1 MAKMYPVLQQR
12 RPTGVTVLAI
22 LQILIGV
29 VDILTGVLLL
39 VAGATLAIIG
49 FAMSPAFAFM
59 LIPLSIVLFAFGA
72 FSFILAYGLWE
83 GRRWGWV
90 LAIILAVI
98 GLALGVL
105 SLLGG
110 ELASVATIVIE
121 AIILIYLSTY
131 NVRAFFGRVNY
142 QAQYPPAGKPYSQPA
157 AVQGTRNMYSSLNTC
172 IVCGNTISYSGNFCD
187 RCGTRLR

>member
-1 MAKMYPVLQQR
+1 MYPILQPR
-12 RPTGVTVLAI
+12 RPTGVAVLAI
-22 LQILIGV
+22 LQIIIGV

-49 FAMSPAFAFM
+49 FGMSAAFAFM

-72 FSFILAYGLWE
+72 ISFILAYGLWM
-83 GRRWGWV
+83 GRQWGW
-90 LAIILAVI
+90 ISSTILAAI

-131 NVRAFFGRVNY
+131 NVRAFFGRVKY
-142 QAQYPPAGKPYSQPA
+142 QAQYPPAGQPYSQPT
-157 AVQGTRNMYSSLNTC
+157 AVQGMRNTFSPLNTC
-172 IVCGNTISYSGNFCD
+172 IACGNTISYGGNFCD

>member
-1 MAKMYPVLQQR
+1 MAEMYPVLQPR

-22 LQILIGV
+22 LQLLVGA

-39 VAGATLAIIG
+39 VAGTTLAIVG
-49 FAMSPAFAFM
+49 FGMSAAFAFM

-72 FSFILAYGLWE
+72 ISFILAYGLWK
-83 GRRWGWV
+83 GRQWGW
-90 LAIILAVI
+90 ISSTILASI

-131 NVRAFFGRVNY
+131 NVRAFFGRVKY
-142 QAQYPPAGKPYSQPA
+142 QARYPPAGQPYLQPTG
-157 AVQGTRNMYSSLNTC
+157 VRGMRNTFSPNTC
-172 IVCGNTISYSGNFCD
+172 IACGNTISYVGNFCD

>member
-1 MAKMYPVLQQR
+1 MYPVPQQR
-12 RPTGVTVLAI
+12 RPTGVAVLAI
-22 LQILIGV
+22 LQIIVGV

-49 FAMSPAFAFM
+49 FGMSAAFAFM

-72 FSFILAYGLWE
+72 ISFILAYGLWE

-90 LAIILAVI
+90 SATILAAI

-131 NVRAFFGRVNY
+131 NVRAFFGRVKY
-142 QAQYPPAGKPYSQPA
+142 QAQYPPVGQPYSQPA
-157 AVQGTRNMYSSLNTC
+157 PVQGTRNMYSSNTC
-172 IVCGNTISYSGNFCD
+172 IVCGNTISYGGNFCD